1 MGKRSQSTKAAAG
14 ESLTPQQQKFC
25 EHYALTGN
33 GAESYAKAFKG
44 SDKHDS
50 QYRSEKASKLL
61 AQAKIMAKVSRLRDK
76 ALEIVEQKFEIT
88 VERIAQEFAAIAFAN
103 SDDYVEW
110 GSKEVEVVDKKTGE
124 VKLDKNGKPVTR
136 HVPYTIIKPSA
147 SLSKIQKKA
156 VVGADMTVSK
166 EGIPTVAIK
175 MADKLAALKAL
186 GQHMEMFGAHKKIT
200 TEIDPSGKVT
210 VVISSDEAKL

>member
-1 MGKRSQSTKAAAG
+1 MGKKSQSTKTAAG
-14 ESLTPQQQKFC
+14 DKLSANRQKFC
-25 EHYALTGN
+25 ELYALSGN
-33 GAESYAKAFKG
+33 GAESYLKAFPASK
-44 SDKHDS
+44 KHTPK
-50 QYRSEKASKLL
+50 YRADKASQLL
-61 AQAKIMAKVSRLRDK
+61 ALASIQACISRLRDK
-76 ALEIVEQKFEIT
+76 ALEIVEKKFEIT

-110 GSKEVEVVDKKTGE
+110 GSKEVEVIDKKTGE